1 MVYIFLATGFEET
14 EAIVP
19 CDLLR
24 RAGLE
29 VALAGVNGIE
39 IVGSHKIT
47 VRADIPLDAV
57 HIDDMEMLVLPGGL
71 RGVESLLSSRAA
83 LSLTKRAWEAG
94 KYVCAICAAPTILA
108 SLGILGDS
116 PAVCYPGKEPQ
127 MGEAEIRDANV
138 VRAGRLITA
147 RAAGA
152 SVDFALALIE
162 ALKGR
167 EEAERIAKQIVYI
180 RD

>member
-57 HIDDMEMLVLPGGL
+57 HIDDMEMLVLPAGSG
-71 RGVESLLSSRAA
+71 
-83 LSLTKRAWEAG
+83 AW
-94 KYVCAICAAPTILA
+94 
-108 SLGILGDS
+108 S
-116 PAVCYPGKEPQ
+116 P
-127 MGEAEIRDANV
+127 
-138 VRAGRLITA
+138 
-147 RAAGA
+147 
-152 SVDFALALIE
+152 F
-162 ALKGR
+162 
-167 EEAERIAKQIVYI
+167 
-180 RD
+180 